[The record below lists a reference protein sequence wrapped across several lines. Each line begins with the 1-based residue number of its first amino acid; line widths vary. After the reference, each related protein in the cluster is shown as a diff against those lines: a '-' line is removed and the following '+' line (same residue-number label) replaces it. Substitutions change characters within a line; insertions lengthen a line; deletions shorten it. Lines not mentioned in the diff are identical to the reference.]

1 MSITDIPADS
11 AAIRTRRA
19 FVSPKRSHILNAIG
33 LLAICAVLG
42 FAFLD
47 QFVNGDLPCPLC
59 ILQRAGFVGVGLGL
73 ALNLKFGARP
83 SHYAIAILSAMA
95 GGLISARQML
105 LHIVPGTGTYG
116 DPFLGLHFYSWAF
129 LLSVVIVAGCAVLLL
144 FDRQFEP
151 LPADVAPRRLGTLAI
166 VGFFLFAALSLG
178 NGASTVL
185 ECGQG
190 LCPDNPTSYLLL
202 DKEPP
207 ASTTP

>member
-1 MSITDIPADS
+1 MSITDT
-11 AAIRTRRA
+11 RTRRA
-19 FVSPKRSHILNAIG
+19 FISPKRSHILNALG
-33 LLAICAVLG
+33 LIAVCAVLG

-83 SHYAIAILSAMA
+83 SHYGIAILSAMV
-95 GGLISARQML
+95 GGFISARQVL

-129 LLSVVIVAGCAVLLL
+129 ALSVVITAGCAVLLL

-151 LPADVAPRRLGTLAI
+151 LPPDVAPRRLGTLGL
-166 VGFFLFAALSLG
+166 VGFVLFGALSLG

-190 LCPDNPTSYLLL
+190 LCPDNPTGYLLL
-202 DKEPP
+202 EGEPP